1 MIKQYWPGV
10 FEIAVMCDL
19 TLRVRYLVCIDVFF
33 FLCVWATTTFLLGKF
48 VAWGLKL
55 EPFPEDYLGIY
66 FHFKYCLCKLSFL
79 VERKVFEVQATHEIE
94 K

>member
-33 FLCVWATTTFLLGKF
+33 LCVCGQLPHFCWESLLLGDSSLNRFRKTTWVF
-48 VAWGLKL
+48 TFTLNIVYAS
-55 EPFPEDYLGIY
+55 Y
-66 FHFKYCLCKLSFL
+66 HF
-79 VERKVFEVQATHEIE
+79 
-94 K
+94 